1 MDFYEFESEM
11 LEVYFSAEN
20 NKSSMITRDDLK
32 MIWWL
37 VLFLQDLC
45 RSFNFNILFPK
56 HDNLKCPFVCDLYYM
71 IHLILYI

>member
-1 MDFYEFESEM
+1 MDFMSLSQRCSRFI
-11 LEVYFSAEN
+11 LVLK
-20 NKSSMITRDDLK
+20 NKSSMITKYDLK

-56 HDNLKCPFVCDLYYM
+56 HDNLKVSFLYVTCT
-71 IHLILYI
+71 I